1 MRKRLLNL
9 CLTALM
15 SVVCTAAWALSDV
28 GGVYQIGSAADL
40 EAFAQLVNDGQ
51 VNANAVLTADIDRGV
66 DGTMIGT
73 AENRYQGTFEGA
85 GHTIKI
91 NMFPEEINAGLFR
104 YTGSNAVIQNLKVTG
119 TITTASK
126 FAGGI
131 VARNKGIVRGCYVD
145 VTINSAVAGDATHGG
160 LAAVTNYGSLIEDC
174 LVKIAITGDNTTNCG
189 GVVGWAEER
198 TNIVNCLVVS
208 NASTF
213 NYADASN
220 GHSSNIARAESNTL
234 AVDLETYNADPYA
247 NRPGGACYN
256 NYVTVD
262 WGGTNPATTVV
273 PLEDLAD
280 GRICYQL
287 NNDQS
292 NIAWVQTIGTD
303 PFPVPAAF
311 GTGRVYASVATDC
324 AGLTEEAA
332 TYSNSG
338 SDQAEKHSFDKY
350 GVCTACG
357 CFNFHYFE
365 FDDPTKFDKT
375 DRAILLKS
383 KEDID
388 VAEGWNRVANCL
400 SINMKMAADIEYIAE
415 PGQYIF
421 FNSGNDNVG
430 VRGNFNGDGHTLT
443 LEMSEIAGRGGLFP
457 VMWGNVENLILHGT
471 IGTTGQNT
479 GSIAGRAC
487 MALVRNVYSDIDINS
502 DLDGDNSSGG
512 MFGWMGG
519 VEKTVENC
527 IYAGDFTTPRD
538 PSTNA
543 GCVRIGGFS
552 GWAATKTYFKN
563 CAFLGNLIGAGGSGN
578 IENSQHFT
586 RMPGNGVKEN
596 CYVVNTIEGPDVTDL
611 TDEGVTH
618 YEKAEGIANGE
629 LAFFLNSKQNG
640 LERFYQLI
648 GTDPEPMPIAKEG
661 ALVYSV
667 AANYSCD
674 GTPIGTD
681 VAYSNSASGSGNI
694 PPHEYE
700 DGWCKNCGQMDEN
713 FITPVDGWYEISNG
727 AELAWWSVYASAH
740 TDASAK
746 LTEDID
752 MAGYMDRFTPPAIY
766 VGTFDGQG
774 HKISNFVINKPG
786 AINIGLIGAVGD
798 GAVVKNVYLD
808 ETCELF
814 AANYAGVI
822 GTTSGSGTIYVTGV
836 GFEGKVG
843 VGTRN
848 AAGIVGVCSGGSMN
862 MIITNCWVSGEITS
876 GVESGAI
883 CGYSGA
889 GSVVTNCWSTCK
901 MQASAIY
908 SSDSFTRGSAKVV
921 NCYEADIE
929 GVDQS
934 KQQHYNPTAAD
945 RKTITLPL
953 EEVANGT
960 LCYNLNG
967 KQFAEPVWYQT
978 LEEDA
983 HPYPFDNHGV
993 VVYGAGQYFSIP
1005 DSELSDVVA
1014 AVQHDEQEAID
1025 GVIATQSLLDAW
1037 SAAVEALD
1045 DVESLEAYA
1054 EAITAIE
1061 TAKAAAMENAAIY
1074 QAYINECER
1083 VKTFLEENA
1092 GFEGDLRDALEAYL
1106 TDVEEPSDDNPLGTY
1121 EYIIDVHTATGEE
1134 IQAETERVTKWL
1146 QDAIISGYIP
1156 GDDVSKLIPNGDFS
1170 KQRENWNG
1178 GFSTDYGTTQTE
1190 DGRTIVGVE
1199 AWDVTGDQYQ
1209 TVEGVKPGY
1218 YLIGTHA
1225 AFRPSN
1231 SRYSYNYASGIYAN
1245 GIFNYFPA
1253 VIEDPVSVE
1262 DAVDGENCNLGI
1274 ATSYDLPIY
1283 EDYFTTEG
1291 EDVIVGYVV
1300 HGETGMAIAAKADRY
1315 KVYTIAKV
1323 GEDGKLTIGIKN
1335 PGTHYSND
1343 WTGWSGLNVTYCGD
1357 DEGQTNS
1364 ALDLVL
1370 ENMVERAQTIIDFN
1384 TGVDIYNTEV
1394 TYADNRTIG
1403 PNFPAELRDQLQGLV
1418 DQVEETEGVEAKAAL
1433 VKEFSDLFQA
1443 IYDGKQAYVS
1453 LYDYAEMLSLFES
1466 FNLDLVEKDDAGDY
1480 FDTGE
1485 QIFSPDET
1493 EVLYNATE
1501 EIYAAFENGT
1511 YSTEEALNPQLD
1523 EAAAA
1528 VVAAI
1533 MPEQDEDGYYLIG
1546 NPKQFAAY
1554 RAIASEKDKYAK
1566 GKLIADVDM
1575 AGVAMLPIGHNRG
1588 ENAVHIFAGELDG
1601 QGHALEN
1608 VYIDDARIP
1617 SDGYAEPATLFYE
1630 LQNATVKNLK
1640 LTGEMFTSH
1649 QFSGP
1654 VTRWMSGKSTIDNVE
1669 IAVAFHLAPNL
1680 SGDTSSGGV
1689 IGRNG
1694 SANSVI
1700 SNCLVK
1706 THLIGDGA
1714 EEGVGPFWYV
1724 GGVCGWADA
1733 ALPIKNTL
1741 ILSEYTNVGAE
1752 GDNSQ
1757 TIARGAGASATNVF
1771 VSQYFRGQQGTLV
1784 TDEQLAS
1791 GEITW
1796 KLNGQSGDDPYWF
1809 QTLGTEAAPHLFGGD
1824 AVYYYG
1830 GLYTNDKP
1838 NPQLNAYAYNLE
1850 ATYMGEKVVVT
1861 FNLNAEAEAVEVRF
1875 SNGYTQAVEGEFTAG
1890 SYRVEVPASALG
1902 DDPTALSY
1910 EVAVTG
1916 KGTLDVVKVGSYKV
1930 WGPYGMAINNNPASK
1945 GFGQVLLAESWIDV
1959 YNNNGFVDYHS
1970 ADKVGALFAFDQNFE
1985 PINAEDG
1992 TPGFYGGLDIQGE
2005 TPLAIVDG
2013 YTLDLQDL
2021 CFSKDGRLFVA
2032 RAGATSASPIW
2043 EINPEDLNE
2052 PWKPV
2057 FTGGELDEATGI
2069 TYVGDEE
2076 QSRMAV
2082 GMAAE
2087 GKGDD
2092 LKLYLLGGQRSNGAL
2107 NVTDFNCAFYDLG
2120 VSKQYNFSAPSGYI
2134 AALDGA
2140 YVATPYQAG
2149 ICADGQGGLWFIQ
2162 RATPSETTPGIKH
2175 FDAEGNED
2183 YSNISAQ
2190 FGGGRMTV
2198 TADGNYIAIPT
2209 GNSTIVLYETNYVPM
2224 ENGRIFLNPKKTIN
2238 VGETSIA
2245 SFAFDWAG
2253 NLYVASG
2260 GTETFSRYA
2269 IPYENKLVV
2278 TPGNAIGTGG
2288 DGDANSDGVVDIADV
2303 TYVLTLMARNGYET
2317 KADVN
2322 GDGTVDI
2329 ADVTNILTIMA
2340 SQEQ

>member
-91 NMFPEEINAGLFR
+91 NMYPQEMNAALFR

-119 TITTASK
+119 TIRTATK

-131 VARNKGIVRGCYVD
+131 VACNKGIVRGCYAD
-145 VTINSAVAGDATHGG
+145 VNIISAVGNDATHGG
-160 LAAVTNYGSLIEDC
+160 IVAYANLGTVVENCLA
-174 LVKIAITGDNTTNCG
+174 KIAITGPDGDSTPDTNCG
-189 GVVGWAEER
+189 GVVGWAAER

-208 NASTF
+208 DDSKF
-213 NYADASN
+213 DISN
-220 GHSSNIARAESNTL
+220 GLSRNIGRNDGNIKAI
-234 AVDLETYNADPYA
+234 DLETYNADPYA

-262 WGGTNPATTVV
+262 WGGANPATTVV
-273 PLEDLAD
+273 AYEDLAD

-292 NIAWVQTIGTD
+292 KIAWVQTIGTD

-338 SDQAEKHSFDKY
+338 SDLAAKHSFDKY
-350 GVCTACG
+350 GVCSACG
-357 CFNFHYFE
+357 CFNFHHFE
-365 FDDPTKFDKT
+365 FDDPAKFDQT

-383 KEDID
+383 KEDFD
-388 VAEGWNRVANCL
+388 VAEGWNRVSNGL
-400 SINMKMAADIEYIAE
+400 SLNMKMAADIEYIAE

-421 FNSGNDNVG
+421 FNSGDDNVG

-443 LEMSEIAGRGGLFP
+443 LEMSEIPGRGGLFP

-618 YEKAEGIANGE
+618 YENAEGIANGE

-752 MAGYMDRFTPPAIY
+752 MAGHMDRFTPPSIY

-883 CGYSGA
+883 CGFSGA

-1178 GFSTDYGTTQTE
+1178 GFSTGYGTTQTE
-1190 DGRTIVGVE
+1190 DGQTIVGVE

-1291 EDVIVGYVV
+1291 EDGIVGYVV

-1335 PGTHYSND
+1335 PGTKYSSD
-1343 WTGWSGLNVTYCGD
+1343 WTGWSALKVTYCGD
-1357 DEGQTNS
+1357 DEDQTNE

-1370 ENMVERAQTIIDFN
+1370 ENMVARAETILAYEYDDEN
-1384 TGVDIYNTEV
+1384 AN
-1394 TYADNRTIG
+1394 AG
-1403 PNFPAELRDQLQGLV
+1403 PNFPQALKDQLGELIGA
-1418 DQVEETEGVEAKAAL
+1418 VEGANTIEAKEAL
-1433 VKEFSDLFQA
+1433 VKDFSDTFQA
-1443 IYDGKQAYVS
+1443 VYDGKRAYVALFTTAETLAS
-1453 LYDYAEMLSLFES
+1453 FDMENLPLIEYDEEYGEW
-1466 FNLDLVEKDDAGDY
+1466 VE
-1480 FDTGE
+1480 TGE
-1485 QIFSPDET
+1485 MVFSDDET
-1493 EVLYNATE
+1493 TITWSASDEMHDA
-1501 EIYAAFENGT
+1501 YAKGAYT
-1511 YSTEEALNPQLD
+1511 TEEAL
-1523 EAAAA
+1523 
-1528 VVAAI
+1528 AAI
-1533 MPEQDEDGYYLIG
+1533 DAIYNNPDFAGIVPQKDQDGYYLIG
-1546 NPKQFAAY
+1546 TVKELASF
-1554 RAIASEKDKYAK
+1554 RAMATSGDNTIK
-1566 GKLIADVDM
+1566 GKLVADIDM
-1575 AGVAMLPIGHNRG
+1575 AGVGMQPINTKDYRFRG
-1588 ENAVHIFAGELDG
+1588 TLDG
-1601 QGHALEN
+1601 QNHAITNLFINHESEN
-1608 VYIDDARIP
+1608 TGLFGAIDA
-1617 SDGYAEPATLFYE
+1617 
-1630 LQNATVKNLK
+1630 ATVKNIK
-1640 LTGEMFTSH
+1640 VAGEYHSGSKFIGGITGYSYGNSRINNCDVE
-1649 QFSGP
+1649 
-1654 VTRWMSGKSTIDNVE
+1654 VEIYSTIE
-1669 IAVAFHLAPNL
+1669 
-1680 SGDTSSGGV
+1680 GDGTHGGIVGVNETAGLIIENCLINCPMFGESTDHCGGV
-1689 IGRNG
+1689 IGWSTAG
-1694 SANSVI
+1694 STVR
-1700 SNCLVK
+1700 
-1706 THLIGDGA
+1706 
-1714 EEGVGPFWYV
+1714 
-1724 GGVCGWADA
+1724 
-1733 ALPIKNTL
+1733 NTL
-1741 ILSEYTNVGAE
+1741 ILSQGHTVGSNE
-1752 GDNSQ
+1752 SNTISRNPDNCTVS
-1757 TIARGAGASATNVF
+1757 NVF
-1771 VSQYFRGQQGTLV
+1771 YVTQFGTAAGTKV
-1784 TDEQLAS
+1784 TPEQLAS

-1796 KLNGQSGDDPYWF
+1796 KLNGSQSENVAWF
-1809 QTLGTEAAPHLFGGD
+1809 QTLGVDATPHLFDGD
-1824 AVYYYG
+1824 IVYLYG
-1830 GLYTNDKP
+1830 GQYTNEKP
-1838 NPQLNAYAYNLE
+1838 NPQLNAFAFNLD
-1850 ATYMGEKVVVT
+1850 ANLVGENVVVT
-1861 FNLNAEAEAVEVRF
+1861 FNLNAEAEAAEVRF
-1875 SNGYTQAVEGEFTAG
+1875 SNGYTMPVQVSGAG
-1890 SYRVEVPASALG
+1890 SYRATVPASELG
-1902 DDPTALSY
+1902 DDPTALTY

-1916 KGTLDVVKVGSYKV
+1916 KGTLDVVKVGDSYKV

-1945 GFGQVLLAESWIDV
+1945 GFGQVLLAESWIDE
-1959 YNNNGFVDYHS
+1959 YNNNGFVGYHS
-1970 ADKVGALFAFDQNFE
+1970 ADKVGALYAFDANFQ
-1985 PINAEDG
+1985 PVDAADG
-1992 TPGFYGGLDIQGE
+1992 TPGFYGGLAIKDE
-2005 TPLAIVDG
+2005 TPLEIVDG
-2013 YTLDLQDL
+2013 NSLDLKDL
-2021 CFSKDGRLFVA
+2021 RFTKDGRLFVA
-2032 RAGATSASPIW
+2032 RQSGTSNSSVW
-2043 EINPEDLNE
+2043 EINPDDLNE
-2052 PWKPV
+2052 PWTPV

-2076 QSRMAV
+2076 QNRMAV
-2082 GMAAE
+2082 SIAVE
-2087 GKGDD
+2087 GEGED
-2092 LKLYLLGGQRSNGAL
+2092 LKLYVLGGQRSNGE
-2107 NVTDFNCAFYDLG
+2107 NNTTDYNCAIYNLG
-2120 VSKQYNFSAPSGYI
+2120 VSKQYNFAAPSAYF
-2134 AALDGA
+2134 APLDGVYA
-2140 YVATPYQAG
+2140 YTPGYTG
-2149 ICADGQGGLWFIQ
+2149 IHEDGRGGLWFISNQ
-2162 RATPSETTPGIKH
+2162 HSADHPALKH
-2175 FDAEGNED
+2175 FTAEGGED
-2183 YSNISAQ
+2183 FSDISTSTN
-2190 FGGGRMTV
+2190 GGRIAT
-2198 TADGNYIAIPT
+2198 TADGQYLAIPM
-2209 GNSTIVLYETNYVPM
+2209 GSGKIVLYQTNYVPM
-2224 ENGRIFLNPKKTIN
+2224 ANGMIFLSPKMTVN
-2238 VGETSIA
+2238 VSESSITSL
-2245 SFAFDWAG
+2245 AFDYAG

-2269 IPYENKLVV
+2269 LPFENKLVV

-2288 DGDANSDGVVDIADV
+2288 DGDANGDGVVDIADV
-2303 TYVLTLMARNGYET
+2303 TYVLTLMARNGYEA